1 MTEVL
6 ESNRLI
12 ELVID
17 KHNLFIKAFN
27 AEFLELENKLKAIKQ
42 QSDTIKKEIEETDA
56 RVAVLNE
63 KYHLVFHQAKK
74 QREEVFNQVLE
85 KMRGK
90 AAAYDIVR
98 LGNSIAEFEKKLQTS
113 NSVEDEE
120 KTIAVIKKLLYDFE
134 SAARSAGI
142 AVACKGVIDKLSEA
156 NSLHRELL
164 ALQSKPKQD
173 VGSAKDFDKQ
183 IKETEERYNWL
194 KRRIESHNSALDY
207 WEKQKGGIKAG

>member
-1 MTEVL
+1 MSEII

-17 KHNLFIKAFN
+17 KHNRFIEAFN
-27 AEFLELENKLKAIKQ
+27 SEFSGLESKLKAIKQ
-42 QSDTIKKEIEETDA
+42 QSDTIKKEMEETEA
-56 RVAVLNE
+56 RIGVLNE

-90 AAAYDIVR
+90 AAVHDIVR
-98 LGNSIAEFEKKLQTS
+98 LSNSIAEFEKKLQTS
-113 NSVEDEE
+113 KSVEDEE
-120 KTIAVIKKLLYDFE
+120 KTIAEVKKLLYDFE

-142 AVACKGVIDKLSEA
+142 AVACRGVIDELNEA
-156 NSLHRELL
+156 NSFHRELL
-164 ALQSKPKQD
+164 ALQSKPKRD
-173 VGSAKDFDKQ
+173 AGSDRDFDKQ
-183 IKETEERYNWL
+183 IKETEERHNWL

-207 WEKQKGGIKAG
+207 WEKQKGGIRAG

>member
-17 KHNLFIKAFN
+17 KHNR
-27 AEFLELENKLKAIKQ
+27 FLETFNSEFTGLENKLKAVKQ
-42 QSDTIKKEIEETDA
+42 QSDTIKKEMEENEA
-56 RVAVLNE
+56 RIGVLNE

-74 QREEVFNQVLE
+74 QREEVFNQVHE

-90 AAAYDIVR
+90 AAVHDIAR
-98 LGNSIAEFEKKLQTS
+98 LGNSIAEFEKKLQIS
-113 NSVEDEE
+113 KSIEDEE
-120 KTIAVIKKLLYDFE
+120 KTIAEVKKLLYDFE

-142 AVACKGVIDKLSEA
+142 AVACRGVIDELNEA
-156 NSLHRELL
+156 NSFHRELL

-173 VGSAKDFDKQ
+173 IGSDRDFDKQ
-183 IKETEERYNWL
+183 IKDIEERYNWL

-207 WEKQKGGIKAG
+207 WEKQKGGIRAG

>member
-17 KHNLFIKAFN
+17 KHNRFIEAFN
-27 AEFLELENKLKAIKQ
+27 SEFSELENKLKAIKQ
-42 QSDTIKKEIEETDA
+42 QSDAIKKEMEETEA

-74 QREEVFNQVLE
+74 QREEVFNLALE
-85 KMRGK
+85 KVRGK
-90 AAAYDIVR
+90 ATAYDIVR
-98 LGNSIAEFEKKLQTS
+98 LGNSMAEFEKKLQTT

-120 KTIAVIKKLLYDFE
+120 KTIGEVKKLLYDFE
-134 SAARSAGI
+134 SVARSAGI
-142 AVACKGVIDKLSEA
+142 AVACKGVIDRLNEA
-156 NSLHRELL
+156 NSLHKELL
-164 ALQSKPKQD
+164 ALQSKPKWYI
-173 VGSAKDFDKQ
+173 GSAKDFDKQ

-207 WEKQKGGIKAG
+207 WEKQKGGIRAG